1 MKCTPANKAILIYGL
16 PAPPSSGRQIYI
28 MIKDSIT
35 QSTTNQTLWR
45 LKIKLNAIFQLF
57 GIIVMFY
64 NFKNELGSNA
74 RGKVNHASEVIYQ
87 AYHSRIRRSA
97 LLLRLEEKKRIGEKK
112 LVESKSFC

>member
-1 MKCTPANKAILIYGL
+1 MGCAFNANYLY
-16 PAPPSSGRQIYI
+16 
-28 MIKDSIT
+28 
-35 QSTTNQTLWR
+35 TL
-45 LKIKLNAIFQLF
+45 A
-57 GIIVMFY
+57 VM
-64 NFKNELGSNA
+64 SNA